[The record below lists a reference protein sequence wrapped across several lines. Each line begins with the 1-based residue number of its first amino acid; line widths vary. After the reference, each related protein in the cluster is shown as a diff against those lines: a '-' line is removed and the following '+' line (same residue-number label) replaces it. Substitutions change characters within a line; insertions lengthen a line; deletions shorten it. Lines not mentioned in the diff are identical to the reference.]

1 LRAATPEAAEEG
13 KHMFVRRFA
22 PVVVVVV
29 ATMMG
34 IPAAQATGA
43 NVRLTN
49 DDPSLS
55 GYTSDYTLV
64 TGTPYTDA
72 VLSACSQSRGR
83 QNEPAIAVD
92 PRNPD
97 VIVGSSNDYCPVL
110 NADGSFLGLGDIWLG
125 YYRSEDGGSSFTSSL
140 VPGYQGD
147 QSPYAS
153 RANVRTADSGDPV
166 LAWDSHGRLFAGSE
180 SSADPAGTAKTF
192 GDVWVATYQNP
203 NG

>member
-1 LRAATPEAAEEG
+1 
-13 KHMFVRRFA
+13 MFVRRFA

-34 IPAAQATGA
+34 VPAAQATGA

-83 QNEPAIAVD
+83 QNEPAVAVD

-97 VIVGSSNDYCPVL
+97 VIVGSSNDYCPVF
-110 NADGSFLGLGDIWLG
+110 NADGTFLGLGQRMNADRDAVLE
-125 YYRSEDGGSSFTSSL
+125 RETS
-140 VPGYQGD
+140 VPGEVVGVRVGLEHAD
-147 QSPYAS
+147 DSDALLVRRREVLLGRVS
-153 RANVRTADSGDPV
+153 RIDDDGLVRLLVADEVRRAAEVVVDELPE
-166 LAWDSHGRLFAGSE
+166 DHDFR
-180 SSADPAGTAKTF
+180 P
-192 GDVWVATYQNP
+192 
-203 NG
+203 

>member
-1 LRAATPEAAEEG
+1 
-13 KHMFVRRFA
+13 MFVRRFA

-34 IPAAQATGA
+34 VPAAQATGA

-55 GYTSDYTLV
+55 GYISDYTLV
-64 TGTPYTDA
+64 TGIPYTDD
-72 VLSACSQSRGR
+72 VLTACSQSRGR
-83 QNEPAIAVD
+83 QNEPAVAVD
-92 PRNPD
+92 PRNPQ

-110 NADGSFLGLGDIWLG
+110 NADGTFLGLGDIWLG
-125 YYRSEDGGSSFTSSL
+125 YYRSENGGATFVSSL

-180 SSADPAGTAKTF
+180 RSAEPQGTATTF
-192 GDVWVATYQNP
+192 GDV
-203 NG
+203 

>member
-1 LRAATPEAAEEG
+1 
-13 KHMFVRRFA
+13 MFVRRFA
-22 PVVVVVV
+22 PVVVVLV

-83 QNEPAIAVD
+83 QNEPAVAVD

-125 YYRSEDGGSSFTSSL
+125 YYRSEDGGQSFTSSL

-147 QSPYAS
+147 QSPYAARAS
-153 RANVRTADSGDPV
+153 RI
-166 LAWDSHGRLFAGSE
+166 LATRSSHGIGMGACLPVQRA
-180 SSADPAGTAKTF
+180 PATSQAPGRRSVMCGLRRIGTQMVRAERRRTT
-192 GDVWVATYQNP
+192 GR
-203 NG
+203 

>member
-1 LRAATPEAAEEG
+1 
-13 KHMFVRRFA
+13 MFVRRFV
-22 PVVVVVV
+22 PVIVVVV

-34 IPAAQATGA
+34 IPAAQAVGA

-83 QNEPAIAVD
+83 QNEPAVAVD

-110 NADGSFLGLGDIWLG
+110 NADGTFLGLGDIWLG
-125 YYRSEDGGSSFTSSL
+125 YYRSEDGGQSFTGSL

-147 QSPYAS
+147 QSPYAARTDVCSQAPRARPTRRGRRRRSATCGS
-153 RANVRTADSGDPV
+153 RRIKTRTVRAVRPAPTA
-166 LAWDSHGRLFAGSE
+166 R
-180 SSADPAGTAKTF
+180 SSS
-192 GDVWVATYQNP
+192 V
-203 NG
+203 

>member
-1 LRAATPEAAEEG
+1 
-13 KHMFVRRFA
+13 MFVRRFA

-83 QNEPAIAVD
+83 QNEPAVAVD

-110 NADGSFLGLGDIWLG
+110 NAGI
-125 YYRSEDGGSSFTSSL
+125 
-140 VPGYQGD
+140 
-147 QSPYAS
+147 
-153 RANVRTADSGDPV
+153 
-166 LAWDSHGRLFAGSE
+166 
-180 SSADPAGTAKTF
+180 
-192 GDVWVATYQNP
+192 
-203 NG
+203 